1 MQGIK
6 GGNNARRS
14 KTAEQEGH
22 EGDDF
27 EDFCHFYNEQGRL
40 DGRPLVS
47 VVCSKR
53 PSALVCLNYQQ
64 RRVTDRGNTRSGRTE
79 DGGFESAVAA
89 CSHDD
94 EI

>member
-14 KTAEQEGH
+14 KTAVQEGH

-40 DGRPLVS
+40 DGRP
-47 VVCSKR
+47 
-53 PSALVCLNYQQ
+53 
-64 RRVTDRGNTRSGRTE
+64 
-79 DGGFESAVAA
+79 
-89 CSHDD
+89 
-94 EI
+94 